1 MIIQFRLST
10 SQCCCVQTDVGTGT
24 VVGSAVFNVIVEIA
38 VCAFASAHAL
48 KVCYLKLYLLL
59 SVVIFYVQVTP
70 YLVLR
75 DTVFYLVGL
84 TLLACFFLDNQ
95 IKW

>member
-1 MIIQFRLST
+1 M
-10 SQCCCVQTDVGTGT
+10 
-24 VVGSAVFNVIVEIA
+24 IVEIA

-48 KVCYLKLYLLL
+48 KVCQLKLSY
-59 SVVIFYVQVTP
+59 VIFYVQVTP

-84 TLLACFFLDNQ
+84 TLLAYFFLDNK